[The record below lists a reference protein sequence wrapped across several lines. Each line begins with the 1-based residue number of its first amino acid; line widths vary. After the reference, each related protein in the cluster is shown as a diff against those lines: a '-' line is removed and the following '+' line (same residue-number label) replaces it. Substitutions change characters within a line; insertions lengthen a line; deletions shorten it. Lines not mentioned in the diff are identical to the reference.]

1 MTLRATVSNLAWACS
16 TRSLSSLAWTP
27 FEPLSPNLVWS
38 TVPHDLIKES
48 SGIAVL
54 IEETYD
60 RKEERMYGKE
70 YYHHD
75 EGLQSKMYQFSTQVR
90 IGTKPT
96 RTSRQVREI

>member
-1 MTLRATVSNLAWACS
+1 M
-16 TRSLSSLAWTP
+16 
-27 FEPLSPNLVWS
+27 
-38 TVPHDLIKES
+38 PHYLIKES

-54 IEETYD
+54 LEETYD

-70 YYHHD
+70 YHHD
-75 EGLQSKMYQFSTQVR
+75 EGLQLKMHQFSTQVR